1 MRATRAGCPLGS
13 PPISAIP
20 VSLFDPGLN
29 NYREVVHT
37 SSRLTPLLISQIYL
51 PGGLATQPNWSRLP
65 SEVEDAPSLEAFK
78 VRLGFEQPG
87 LVRGVPAY
95 SRGLELNDL
104 KGPFQP
110 KPFYDSFFF
119 VISSLTSLPLA
130 GSCCTIAQVPSVKPS
145 DCSAKQIQSLGGREE
160 RGGSKLGLR
169 EAPHQSWAQRGAL
182 QSGVAGVGCSDRQMM
197 AFKDIFYSVVATA
210 DCKLKWAPALGMAE
224 ER

>member
-1 MRATRAGCPLGS
+1 MRATRAGWPLGA

-20 VSLFDPGLN
+20 GSLFDPGLN

-37 SSRLTPLLISQIYL
+37 SSCLTPLLISQIYL

-119 VISSLTSLPLA
+119 VISSLTSNPWLGHPA
-130 GSCCTIAQVPSVKPS
+130 
-145 DCSAKQIQSLGGREE
+145 QSLRFP
-160 RGGSKLGLR
+160 L
-169 EAPHQSWAQRGAL
+169 
-182 QSGVAGVGCSDRQMM
+182 
-197 AFKDIFYSVVATA
+197 
-210 DCKLKWAPALGMAE
+210 
-224 ER
+224 